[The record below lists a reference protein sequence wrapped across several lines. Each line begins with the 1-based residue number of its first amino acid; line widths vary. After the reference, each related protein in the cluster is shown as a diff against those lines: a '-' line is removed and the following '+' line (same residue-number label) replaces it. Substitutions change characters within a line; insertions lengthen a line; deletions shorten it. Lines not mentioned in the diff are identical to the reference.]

1 MTSGDLV
8 SCLQR
13 RREGM
18 QLGRVWQRRR
28 RRKCEKLMDGGLVK
42 NWIWAAVHAHSSPLH
57 LLCLPYEQDMHYA
70 LASLRLLD

>member
-1 MTSGDLV
+1 
-8 SCLQR
+8 
-13 RREGM
+13 
-18 QLGRVWQRRR
+18 
-28 RRKCEKLMDGGLVK
+28 MDGGLVK